1 MNSLIKHGAIR
12 VSKNKKYLEYE
23 DGTPFFWLADTWWY
37 GMTKRTR
44 WEDFETL
51 VQDRKKKGFTVIQTV
66 VGVPPEVD
74 IFSPQAGNSGGLPFI
89 KRFSVIPNLF
99 RDLNSKK
106 QMLNQ
111 VQHDNIDLNLKYFI
125 EVDKKIKYLVDNDL
139 VPCIFG
145 AWGHHI
151 DILGVDL
158 IKKWWGEIVRRYA
171 KYPVVWCLTGEAD
184 IFLSAYSFNN
194 SFIKKMISYLP
205 NNLKQLIMSFRI
217 PIFIGINFVRNLAK
231 RIYLKKTLTL
241 DSSIATLPRND
252 IIINNKI
259 RQRVKKWDE
268 VARYIKKIDK
278 FNRLLTV
285 HIHSRTT
292 ASQLFGDPDW
302 LDIDSIQSGH
312 SKDSLEFMKNSISQ
326 TDKRKRPII
335 NLEPW
340 YEGIL
345 GNFWVKDQLLAFW
358 ACIKAGVAGHSYG
371 THGIWQMATSEDNF
385 MGHWGR
391 SDWKKAIKYSG
402 AEAIGKAKKKL
413 ERNWPIILKS
423 DLV

>member
-1 MNSLIKHGAIR
+1 
-12 VSKNKKYLEYE
+12 
-23 DGTPFFWLADTWWY
+23 
-37 GMTKRTR
+37 
-44 WEDFETL
+44 
-51 VQDRKKKGFTVIQTV
+51 
-66 VGVPPEVD
+66 
-74 IFSPQAGNSGGLPFI
+74 
-89 KRFSVIPNLF
+89 
-99 RDLNSKK
+99 
-106 QMLNQ
+106 MLNQ

-184 IFLSAYSFNN
+184 ILPPSYSFRDSHVKKVLARIRHSGLFRILVKILDALQKSSLTRITNKR
-194 SFIKKMISYLP
+194 IKKW
-205 NNLKQLIMSFRI
+205 N
-217 PIFIGINFVRNLAK
+217 
-231 RIYLKKTLTL
+231 
-241 DSSIATLPRND
+241 
-252 IIINNKI
+252 
-259 RQRVKKWDE
+259 E

-292 ASQLFGDPDW
+292 ASQLFGDPSW

-312 SKDSLEFMKNSISQ
+312 SKESLGFMTSAIKEAAKN
-326 TDKRKRPII
+326 KRPIV

-345 GNFWVKDQLLAFW
+345 GNFGEKKQLQAFW
-358 ACIKAGVAGHSYG
+358 ACIKAGAAGHSYG
-371 THGIWQMATSEDNF
+371 AHGIWQMATYKDNF